1 MKRILSLLILLFI
14 SLPVLS
20 EEPKI
25 PNLIWD
31 AKAQKYIY
39 NYDEIEFKYDSN
51 DKLIQIGDKVVK
63 YDANDKIEYIGDML
77 VKYDKKG
84 RIKDIGSYHLNYLPD
99 GRIASITGKKW
110 LYMRVDYIGFGS
122 NERIRSIGDYYVQ
135 YNRWGKIIYL
145 VKF

>member
-1 MKRILSLLILLFI
+1 M

-20 EEPKI
+20 KEPKI

-63 YDANDKIEYIGDML
+63 YDANDKIEFIGDMP
-77 VKYDKKG
+77 VKYDKEG
-84 RIKDIGSYHLNYLPD
+84 RIKYIGSYHLHYLPD
-99 GRIASITGKKW
+99 GRIGFITGKKW
-110 LYMRVDYIGFGS
+110 LYMHVNSVGFGS
-122 NERIRSIGDYYVQ
+122 NETILSIGDYYVE
-135 YNRWGKIIYL
+135 YNRSGKIIYL

>member
-1 MKRILSLLILLFI
+1 MLLFI

-20 EEPKI
+20 EEPKL

-39 NYDEIEFKYDSN
+39 NYNEIEFKYDSN
-51 DKLIQIGDKVVK
+51 NKLTQIGDKVVK
-63 YDANDKIEYIGDML
+63 YNPTGKIEFIGDMP
-77 VKYDKKG
+77 VKYDSKN
-84 RIKDIGSYHLNYLPD
+84 RIKQVGDKKIHYLPD
-99 GRIASITGKKW
+99 GRIGFITGKKW
-110 LYMRVDYIGFGS
+110 LYMHIDYIGFGS

-135 YNRWGKIIYL
+135 YNKLGKIIYL